1 MTSKA
6 NTRVLICGAGPVGLT
21 AALVLCRRNIPC
33 LILERR
39 ERLNTASKAST
50 FHPPTLEIL
59 EELGLLGQMLQH
71 GRLADRIQFRHVDG
85 TVFAEFN
92 QGMLADD
99 TRCPFRLHLEQSAIT
114 PLLLGNA
121 LDTGLAEI
129 RFGAE
134 VASVGTDGEGAW
146 AELKDGS
153 KHRGAYLIGTDGA
166 HSAVRGSLGIPFTGE
181 DYPGRVLRLMVR
193 DDLNTL
199 LPGVAGVSYL
209 YTDDHRS
216 ISLLEMPDCWRVIIR
231 VPDGISDDT
240 VTEPD
245 WYCQVLQEFIPAS
258 KGKLSVIRTDIY
270 SASKML
276 AGSNQ
281 VERVALAGDAVHL
294 TNTRGGMNMNCGIHD
309 AYILARAI
317 ENAIRTG
324 SQAAVIEAQ
333 QERFRVA
340 RDELLPRTDRNVVG
354 KKEWLSYITEVAADG
369 IKAREYLLGSSMI
382 DISPSNMRAKVQ
394 DKGGVAEGSS
404 V

>member
-6 NTRVLICGAGPVGLT
+6 NSRVLICGAGPVGLT
-21 AALVLCRRNIPC
+21 AALVLCRRGVPC

-39 ERLNTASKAST
+39 EQLNTASKAST

-59 EELGLLGQMLQH
+59 EELGLLNQMLQQ
-71 GRLADRIQFRHVDG
+71 GCLADRIQYRHVDG

-92 QGMLADD
+92 QGILAND
-99 TRCPFRLHLEQSAIT
+99 TRCPFRMHLEQSAIT
-114 PLLLGNA
+114 PLLLKNA

-134 VASVGTDGEGAW
+134 VVKVGTDADGAW

-153 KHRGAYLIGTDGA
+153 KFQGTYLIGTDGA
-166 HSAVRGSLGIPFTGE
+166 HSVVRGSLGLSFAGE

-193 DDLNTL
+193 DDLNEF

-231 VPDGISDDT
+231 VPDGISDET
-240 VTEPD
+240 VMKPE
-245 WYCQVLQEFIPAS
+245 WYSQVLEEFIPAC
-258 KGKLSVIRTDIY
+258 KGRVDVIRTDIY

-276 AGSNQ
+276 AETNLVG
-281 VERVALAGDAVHL
+281 RIALAGDAVHL

-309 AYILARAI
+309 AYILAAAI
-317 ENAIRTG
+317 ENAIQTG
-324 SQAAVIEAQ
+324 SHNQVQEAQ
-333 QERFRVA
+333 QERLRVA
-340 RDELLPRTDRNVVG
+340 RDELLPRTDRNVAG
-354 KKEWLSYITEVAADG
+354 KEEWLAYITDVAADD

-382 DISPSNMRAKVQ
+382 DISPSRMKVK
-394 DKGGVAEGSS
+394 DTAREGTRG
-404 V
+404 